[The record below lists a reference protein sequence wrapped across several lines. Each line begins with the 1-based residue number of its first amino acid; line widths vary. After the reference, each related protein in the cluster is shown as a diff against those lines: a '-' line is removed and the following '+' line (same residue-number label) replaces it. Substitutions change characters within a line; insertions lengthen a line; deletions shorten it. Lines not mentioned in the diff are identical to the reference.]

1 MSDFKNQKI
10 WITGASSGIGAAL
23 AFEFNKLGARVLISA
38 RRPEALQ
45 TVKNACKY
53 PENVE
58 VLVIDLEQIQMASEI
73 VDRAFQLMGDIDVLV
88 ANAGIGQSANALDTK
103 EEVEMRIFNI
113 NYHGHLAISKWVI
126 KRMLEKGRGQV
137 VAIGSIAGKFG
148 QKKLAA
154 YSASKAALI
163 VYYESLAQEL
173 SNTPIKIQVV
183 SPGFIQTN
191 VTLNSL
197 DANGNRLNKNSKA
210 QENGMP
216 TSVFAQ
222 KFIKAIKKKRF
233 HQYVGGKELLAVPL
247 HAVFPALFYKLLS
260 K

>member
-1 MSDFKNQKI
+1 M
-10 WITGASSGIGAAL
+10 
-23 AFEFNKLGARVLISA
+23 
-38 RRPEALQ
+38 
-45 TVKNACKY
+45 
-53 PENVE
+53 E

-233 HQYVGGKELLAVPL
+233 HQYVGEKNCSRFLCMQCFRPCFTNYFQNEHFSPQLAVGEKRRL
-247 HAVFPALFYKLLS
+247 AVGQFYGRWPKQKALGKVF
-260 K
+260 